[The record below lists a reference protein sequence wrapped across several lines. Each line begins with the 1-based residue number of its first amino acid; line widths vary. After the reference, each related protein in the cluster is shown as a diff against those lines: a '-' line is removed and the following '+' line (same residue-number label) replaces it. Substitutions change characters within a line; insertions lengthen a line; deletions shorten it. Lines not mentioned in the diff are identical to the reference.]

1 MFCKFCGKE
10 IEDGIAVC
18 PECGEYL
25 GEKAKKKNVW
35 KLVLICAAAVVLLA
49 ALAWVVYWGVTG
61 GFTPKKNDISYKE
74 SYTVDA
80 DKALAK
86 REQIVATMGEDN
98 LTGGQLQVFYGM
110 QIMEYLNYYYQGYEF
125 NYLQPLDEQFYNEEA
140 GLTWQHYFL
149 EKALT
154 AWKQYRTM
162 KNQADEA
169 GYELPQ
175 EYQDYFANL
184 STNLAGMAQEDGFS
198 SVDEMLQKDLGGGC
212 TYEDYRYY
220 LELYYYGNLYF
231 SDLAEEFEITTE
243 ELEAYFLKYQ
253 EDLELS
259 GVTKNSGYLVD
270 VRHILIQPA
279 GMKNDGSQAEV
290 TDLAWQECQQKAQQ
304 VYDEYLAGEQTEER
318 FYDLAVKYSV
328 DGNAST
334 GGLYTYVYK
343 GQMVKEFEDWCF
355 DESRKPGDTGIVKT
369 KFGYHIMYYVEGDEG
384 WIRFCTEGVMEEKS
398 KALLA
403 EMTEG
408 AELKTDYKKIVLGAA
423 NLSDDKK

>member
-10 IEDGIAVC
+10 IEDGLPVC

-25 GEKAKKKNVW
+25 GEKEKKTSVW
-35 KLVLICAAAVVLLA
+35 KIVLICVAAVVLLA

-80 DKALAK
+80 DKALAN
-86 REQIVATMGEDN
+86 REQIVATMGEDK

-110 QIMEYLNYYYQGYEF
+110 QVMEYLNYYYQGYEF
-125 NYLQPLDEQFYNEEA
+125 NYLKPLDEQYYSEDA

-149 EKALT
+149 QKALN
-154 AWKQYRTM
+154 AWKQYRIM
-162 KNQADEA
+162 KNRADEA
-169 GYELPQ
+169 GYELPKD
-175 EYQDYFANL
+175 YQDYF
-184 STNLAGMAQEDGFS
+184 TNLQLNLEMLAKEDGFE
-198 SVDEMLQKDLGGGC
+198 SVDKMLQKDLGSGC
-212 TYEDYRYY
+212 TFEDYRYY

-231 SDLAEEFEITTE
+231 SSLAEEFEVTSQ
-243 ELEAYFLKYQ
+243 ELEDYFREYEQ
-253 EDLELS
+253 DLMAS

-279 GMKNDGSQAEV
+279 GASNSSTKQEY
-290 TDLAWQECQQKAQQ
+290 TDLAWQECQEKAQG
-304 VYDEYLAGEQTEER
+304 VYDEYLAGDKTEES
-318 FYDLAVKYSV
+318 FYDLAVKYSA
-328 DGNAST
+328 DGNAKT

-369 KFGYHIMYYVEGDEG
+369 QYGYHIMYYVEGDEG
-384 WIRFCTEGVMEEKS
+384 WIRYCTEGVMEEKA
-398 KALLA
+398 KALLE

-408 AELKTDYKKIVLGAA
+408 AELSTNYKKIVLGAA
-423 NLSDDKK
+423 SLSE